1 MLNSKFIPI
10 VILLILSVFTKAQT
24 NPKLIKAD
32 KLFIINDFESAA
44 SEYENYLSK
53 NPKDYYASKQAALC
67 YNYLNIQNKAID
79 HWPNV
84 IDNAQATDVDKL
96 FYGKCLLANYRIEDA
111 KKIFISLKN
120 SSNKEAA
127 NWAKAYENFQFYEDS
142 ALTKVIPLK
151 NLNTLKP
158 DFAPAFYLNKMV
170 YLTEKKTSGFV
181 KFFSS
186 WFTSTYFVIKQ
197 ADKIDSITF
206 SSSKDYNKQ
215 IQSKLNHGPLSFTS
229 NDSVIYF
236 TKSASKK
243 ENKKLKNGTI
253 RMQIFTSKLNK
264 FGDVHPEIMPF
275 QHNSMAYDCMHP
287 AINKKGNRLYFSSD
301 MPGGF
306 GGYDLY
312 YCEKQNETWGKPINL
327 GDKINTSGNELFPN
341 LTTEDGLYFA
351 SDVLPGLGGLDLFYS
366 DFNPIKKEYTE
377 PENLGATINT
387 QFDDFGSYINKDG
400 KTGYLTSNRKN
411 GMRDDDIYFFRNN
424 KPSYYNA
431 KLKFIDSTTQLPVS
445 MNFTL
450 SNLNLNVQDKTDTL
464 NPFNIRL
471 KAGKDLNLIA
481 ESANYKPVNYTKKL
495 TEQDTLIIIT
505 CKTKSEKSIKG
516 KVIDKETNLP
526 LAGVK
531 VAIYDEFGNNYLNI
545 VTDSTGDYKVINLPV
560 EKALFIGSEK
570 RPDYF
575 SNTEKFVIKPD
586 SDIVKN
592 IYTQKI
598 VVGKSIKVENIYFDV
613 AKWNIKSD
621 AAIELDKLVQLM
633 KDNPDIIIELS
644 SHTDC
649 RGKASANLALS
660 DKRAKSSASYI
671 ISKGIA
677 KTRIKGKGYGESKLL
692 NSCACEGKVNS
703 TCSENE
709 HAQNRRTEI
718 KVTGFLKK

>member
-1 MLNSKFIPI
+1 
-10 VILLILSVFTKAQT
+10 
-24 NPKLIKAD
+24 
-32 KLFIINDFESAA
+32 
-44 SEYENYLSK
+44 
-53 NPKDYYASKQAALC
+53 
-67 YNYLNIQNKAID
+67 
-79 HWPNV
+79 
-84 IDNAQATDVDKL
+84 
-96 FYGKCLLANYRIEDA
+96 
-111 KKIFISLKN
+111 
-120 SSNKEAA
+120 
-127 NWAKAYENFQFYEDS
+127 
-142 ALTKVIPLK
+142 
-151 NLNTLKP
+151 
-158 DFAPAFYLNKMV
+158 
-170 YLTEKKTSGFV
+170 
-181 KFFSS
+181 
-186 WFTSTYFVIKQ
+186 
-197 ADKIDSITF
+197 
-206 SSSKDYNKQ
+206 
-215 IQSKLNHGPLSFTS
+215 
-229 NDSVIYF
+229 
-236 TKSASKK
+236 
-243 ENKKLKNGTI
+243 
-253 RMQIFTSKLNK
+253 
-264 FGDVHPEIMPF
+264 
-275 QHNSMAYDCMHP
+275 
-287 AINKKGNRLYFSSD
+287 
-301 MPGGF
+301 
-306 GGYDLY
+306 
-312 YCEKQNETWGKPINL
+312 
-327 GDKINTSGNELFPN
+327 
-341 LTTEDGLYFA
+341 
-351 SDVLPGLGGLDLFYS
+351 
-366 DFNPIKKEYTE
+366 
-377 PENLGATINT
+377 
-387 QFDDFGSYINKDG
+387 
-400 KTGYLTSNRKN
+400 
-411 GMRDDDIYFFRNN
+411 MRDDDIYFFRNN

-516 KVIDKETNLP
+516 KVIDKETNSP

-598 VVGKSIKVENIYFDV
+598 VIGKSIKVENIYFDV

-677 KTRIKGKGYGESKLL
+677 KTRIKGKGYGENKLL

-703 TCSENE
+703 TCSEDE